1 MDEEVAKVYGNKVR
15 VRACGLCFRD
25 SAVLMVNHKGVTNGN
40 FWAPPGGGVEFG
52 DSIEDTLLKE
62 FMEETGLSIKPKNFA
77 FGCEYI
83 NDPIHSI
90 ELFYQV
96 DIVGGSLKTGR
107 DPEIQIIDNVQFIDF
122 KNVKSLAPH
131 EVHGIFRFTN
141 SLTDLKT
148 ISGFYRI

>member
-25 SAVLMVNHKGVTNGN
+25 SAVLMVNHKGITNGN

-52 DSIEDTLLKE
+52 DSIEDTLIKE
-62 FMEETGLSIKPKNFA
+62 FLEETGLSIKPKNFV

-96 DIVGGSLKTGR
+96 DIVGGSLKTGS
-107 DPEIQIIDNVQFIDF
+107 DPEIQIIDKVQFIDF
-122 KNVKSLAPH
+122 KNVKCLAPE

-148 ISGFYRI
+148 IRGFYRI